1 MGKKNDKK
9 SSLKDKYKGVGIK
22 KMKSLRE
29 KENSEIGN
37 SSNNFLEIKDGTNR
51 YRVFPPH
58 DQNAGSFD
66 LLRQNVWLPVE
77 KDDGKIGNRTFPH
90 LRRHA
95 GIKKDLSE
103 AYLSVAKKVLADDE
117 DFDDKINTL
126 TDWKMGIKPSNSWVC
141 YAKLVQDNATTGEI
155 SILEYSKS
163 VRDGIDK
170 VISSEEENEAIEVD
184 PFSSPIDGLPLVIKY
199 KPSAKSLA
207 FI

>member
-103 AYLSVAKKVLADDE
+103 AYLSVAKKVLAD
-117 DFDDKINTL
+117 FL
-126 TDWKMGIKPSNSWVC
+126 KP
-141 YAKLVQDNATTGEI
+141 
-155 SILEYSKS
+155 
-163 VRDGIDK
+163 RDGVPKTKDQWLK
-170 VISSEEENEAIEVD
+170 SNLGCNYFNNLAC
-184 PFSSPIDGLPLVIKY
+184 FSKKL
-199 KPSAKSLA
+199 
-207 FI
+207 